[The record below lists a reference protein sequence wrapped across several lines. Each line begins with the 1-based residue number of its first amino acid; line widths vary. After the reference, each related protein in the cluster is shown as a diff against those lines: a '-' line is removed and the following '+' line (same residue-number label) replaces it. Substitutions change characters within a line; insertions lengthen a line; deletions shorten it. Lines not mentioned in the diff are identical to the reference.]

1 MDLTPKQEAYCRARA
16 EGLSQRK
23 AYRHAYPSSQKWK
36 DKTVDAHA
44 SDLESNGK
52 VLERLEELKEAL
64 ATKVLITRSEVIN
77 GMAKTF
83 KRGSQED
90 KLSMNAVT
98 AVSSIGKTLLDV
110 LPEERPATTDWK
122 FDFGT
127 LLTSD
132 FLDMHRLIDTE
143 AETDYWCRGG
153 RGSLKSTTISL
164 ELIKYLETHPDR
176 HAVVFMK
183 VQNTI
188 RDAAYAQVTWAISQ
202 LGLDAEYDQP
212 GSTLRMTK
220 KSTKQLIIFRGCDN
234 PDKLKSV
241 KVPFGS
247 IGFVWFEEVDQFNG
261 MSEIR
266 KVLQS
271 ATRGADEFIRCYSAN
286 PPRSQTSW
294 FNKYLDERTSQGK
307 RVFSSNYLNVPPE
320 WLGKAFID
328 DAEDLKESDPLAY
341 AHEYMGEPVGNGT
354 EVFDRV
360 EFRAITDEEIATFDN
375 LKAGQDF
382 GWYPDPWAF
391 VLSEWQAGSRT
402 LLTYREDVANKL
414 TPPQQAKRIKT
425 ALTWKDRPEDEK
437 PQYHYLPIMSDDAD
451 PQSIAS
457 QRDNNVNARAAGK
470 GNMRDASY
478 KWLQSVKWVID
489 PVRCPHLAEEV
500 RSLQYEVN
508 KDGEVLN
515 SIPDGNDHCI
525 DAVRYSVM
533 PLVHRARSAYR

>member
-1 MDLTPKQEAYCRARA
+1 MDLTPRQEAYCRARA
-16 EGLSQRK
+16 EGLSQRR
-23 AYRHAYPSSQKWK
+23 AYRRAYPSSQKWT
-36 DKTVDAHA
+36 DNAVDRQAC
-44 SDLESNGK
+44 
-52 VLERLEELKEAL
+52 VLEATPKVHQRLEELKEAL
-64 ATKVLITRSEVIN
+64 ASKVLITRSEVIN

-90 KLSMNAVT
+90 RLTMNAVT

-110 LPEERPATTDWK
+110 LPEERPEASGWRY
-122 FDFGT
+122 DFGT

-132 FLDMHRLIDTE
+132 FLEMHRLIDGE
-143 AETDYWCRGG
+143 AERDYWCYGG

-164 ELIKYLETHPDR
+164 ELVKYLETHPDR

-188 RDAAYAQVTWAISQ
+188 RDAAYAQVSWAIER
-202 LGLDAEYDQP
+202 LGLTEMYYQP
-212 GSTLRMTK
+212 GSTLRMQRK
-220 KSTKQLIIFRGCDN
+220 GTKQLIIFRGCDN
-234 PDKLKSV
+234 ADKLKSV

-261 MSEIR
+261 MAEIR

-271 ATRGADEFIRCYSAN
+271 ATRGADDFIRCYSAN

-294 FNKYLDERTSQGK
+294 LNKHIDERRAQGK
-307 RVFSSNYLNVPPE
+307 HVFASNYLNVPPE
-320 WLGKAFID
+320 WLGKAFLE
-328 DAEDLKESDPLAY
+328 DAEDLKEADPLAY

-360 EFRAITDEEIATFDN
+360 EFRAISDDEIAAFDN
-375 LKAGQDF
+375 PRAGQDF

-402 LLTYREDVANKL
+402 LLSYRENVANKL
-414 TPPQQAKRIKT
+414 TPPEQAKRV
-425 ALTWKDRPEDEK
+425 ADMLTWPDIKDGERLF
-437 PQYHYLPIMSDDAD
+437 HYIPVLSDDAD

-457 QRDNNVNARAAGK
+457 QRDSNINARAAGK

-478 KWLQSVKWVID
+478 KWLQSVRWVID
-489 PVRCPHLAEEV
+489 PARCPHLAEEV
-500 RSLQYEVN
+500 RSMQYEVN
-508 KDGEVLN
+508 RDGEVMN

-533 PLVHRARSAYR
+533 PIVGRFRRAYR